1 MENKIVVLAAGKGS
15 RMHSDLPKVLVPL
28 LSKPLIVH
36 LLEKIAA
43 SNYENEKIYLIVSPD
58 NKDLIAEAVKSFN
71 VEFILQ
77 EKQLGTGHAVQE
89 LVKHFTENNIEAEKL
104 IVLYGDHPL
113 ISERG
118 INRLLD
124 EGDLSIENP
133 IRLLTTQRLC
143 GFNELFWY
151 WGRILRDSTGKI
163 IEIREFK
170 DATDDEKAI
179 VEVNPAMMTFNYNWM
194 KANLDLLENNN
205 NSKEYYLTDLVKIAQ
220 DEGKEILSG
229 GIMPEEAIGINTPEE
244 LEKAQ
249 DILLGQNL
257 PCPFS

>member
-1 MENKIVVLAAGKGS
+1 MKNKIVVLAAGKGS
-15 RMHSDLPKVLVPL
+15 RMKSELPKVLVRL

-43 SNYENEKIYLIVSPD
+43 SNYENEKIYLIVSPK

-77 EKQLGTGHAVQE
+77 EEQLGTGHAVRS
-89 LVKHFTENNIEAEKL
+89 LVKYFNENQIEAERL

-118 INRLLD
+118 INRLLA
-124 EGDLSIENP
+124 EGDLSDENP
-133 IRLLTTQRLC
+133 VRLLTTQRLC

-151 WGRILRDSTGKI
+151 WGRILRNSDGKI
-163 IEIREFK
+163 IGIREFK
-170 DATDDEKAI
+170 DATDDERSI
-179 VEVNPAMMTFNYNWM
+179 VEVNPAMMTFYYPWL
-194 KANLDLLENNN
+194 KVNLNLLENKN
-205 NSKEYYLTDLVKIAQ
+205 NSGEYYLTDLIKIAQ
-220 DEGKEILSG
+220 TEGKEILSG